1 MKKRTN
7 KGMALASTVIMMTI
21 VMMMSALMMTLSLY
35 CSQVTSLNA
44 QKVEDRKVLD
54 EIGNIFLKNKD
65 NPDAALIYVKEHNSG
80 MKYVDGE
87 NNEVTELT
95 SGPSGKSIKGSMGG
109 MKMKITVKETSSK
122 WTLTVTGTTRGNKLM
137 KIECVKST
145 DARTGEVTTALKS
158 WAYAG

>member
-44 QKVEDRKVLD
+44 QKVEDRKVLE
-54 EIGNIFLKNKD
+54 EIGNRFLKNKD
-65 NPDAALIYVKEHNSG
+65 NSADFLSYYVANSDMEYYDTLG
-80 MKYVDGE
+80 NPTNDPQNV
-87 NNEVTELT
+87 
-95 SGPSGKSIKGSMGG
+95 IKGTCNGI
-109 MKMKITVKETSSK
+109 KMAFHVSDTASK
-122 WTLTVTGTTRGNKLM
+122 CSLTVSNLKGKQLM
-137 KIECVKST
+137 KIECVKTT
-145 DARTGEVTTALKS
+145 DARTGEVSTELKS